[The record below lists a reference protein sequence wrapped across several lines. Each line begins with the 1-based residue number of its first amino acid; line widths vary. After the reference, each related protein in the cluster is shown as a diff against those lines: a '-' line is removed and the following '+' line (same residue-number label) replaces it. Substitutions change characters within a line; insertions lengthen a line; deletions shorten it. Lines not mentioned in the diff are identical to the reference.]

1 MALPF
6 TEWKPSF
13 LRYPARPE
21 YAVAPAMFGHYT
33 GKGWGWQYKMN
44 GTYSIIGVSPTGEIH
59 NLNRH
64 GEAHKQWK
72 PTARTRNL
80 VKYATPGKWT
90 VFLCELID
98 AKTPQIKDTLYI
110 FDLCVFNSEFLMG
123 TKFEDR
129 QQLLEIMVP
138 KAKAIKGVESHK
150 LIEEGLWLSQVIKR
164 DPAKVF
170 QEIVKLNDSA
180 IEGLVGKDPQGTL
193 EPFFRENSNQAWQIK
208 VRRAMQNLNQ
218 TN

>member
-6 TEWKPSF
+6 TDWKPSF
-13 LRYPARPE
+13 LRFPARPE
-21 YAVAPAMFGHYT
+21 YAVAPAMFSHYT
-33 GKGWGWQYKMN
+33 GKGWLWQYKMN

-64 GEAHKQWK
+64 GEVHKQWK
-72 PTARTRNL
+72 PTDRTRKL

-110 FDLCVFNSEFLMG
+110 FDLCVFDSEFLLG
-123 TKFEDR
+123 STFLAR
-129 QQLLEIMVP
+129 QVLLAGMFP
-138 KAKAIKGVESHK
+138 RLTTNVESHYV
-150 LIEEGLWLSQVIKR
+150 IEEGLWLARIIQR

-170 QEIVKLNDSA
+170 KEIVKLNDSA

-193 EPFFRENSNQAWQIK
+193 EPFFREKSNQAWQIK
-208 VRRAMQNLNQ
+208 VRRAMKNLSQ